1 VASGRRTPLF
11 FACMNGRESTARA
24 LLARG
29 AQVAGPEIAPS
40 LTAAAMGDHLGIID
54 LLQSYRDVD
63 GGIGEVEALL
73 GAAYHGHALA
83 IKKLLRWGGLDI
95 NSTGPGGASA
105 LHFAAAN
112 GHEFAIQALLREGAD
127 ADQCS
132 DMDWLPI
139 HGAALNGHASAIRT
153 LLNAGS
159 DVECLQDFFKEDLSS
174 IQRSDREGLVRL
186 FVQFARATKRFYATI
201 KDGDIARVREQATN
215 TATVHMRDG
224 NGNTALHAA
233 IECNC
238 TEVIPILCDVGTGI
252 DTKNYLGRTA
262 LFEAV
267 LKRNIEA
274 QRLLLQYGSDVNLKD
289 YCGRTALHAAVMT
302 EQEVSVKILVEAG
315 SDTSIKDNS
324 NQMSPFQYAEVRGY
338 EAILPLLGK
347 DLEEYIKE

>member
-1 VASGRRTPLF
+1 
-11 FACMNGRESTARA
+11 
-24 LLARG
+24 
-29 AQVAGPEIAPS
+29 
-40 LTAAAMGDHLGIID
+40 
-54 LLQSYRDVD
+54 
-63 GGIGEVEALL
+63 
-73 GAAYHGHALA
+73 
-83 IKKLLRWGGLDI
+83 
-95 NSTGPGGASA
+95 
-105 LHFAAAN
+105 
-112 GHEFAIQALLREGAD
+112 
-127 ADQCS
+127 
-132 DMDWLPI
+132 
-139 HGAALNGHASAIRT
+139 
-153 LLNAGS
+153 
-159 DVECLQDFFKEDLSS
+159 
-174 IQRSDREGLVRL
+174 
-186 FVQFARATKRFYATI
+186 
-201 KDGDIARVREQATN
+201 
-215 TATVHMRDG
+215 MRDG